1 MKYKIEKNTV
11 QETLVI
17 PLYARKICS
26 EIYKNIYQDEMA
38 SILINKIDYDF
49 SLVEK
54 KKLSFVERFGF
65 LEVAM
70 RMYDIKYEL
79 KDYISNHPQASVVNL
94 GCGLDSSARLCDNGK
109 IKIYNVDFPD
119 VIELRNKLLPPKER
133 EENIACDLNDRAWM
147 DKIDSSNGVIFF
159 ASGVFYYFLKEQVRA
174 LVCNMASKFSGGIL
188 IFDAANSSAVKMITK
203 TWLKKAE
210 IKNVGAYF
218 SVSDSK
224 KEISSWSKEIKVSSK
239 GYMLGYNDL
248 KDPSVSSFARFLSKV
263 GDRVMKMQIVKI
275 SFGEEK

>member
-26 EIYKNIYQDEMA
+26 EIYKNIYQDKTA
-38 SILINKIDYDF
+38 SLLIDKIDYDF
-49 SLVEK
+49 SLIEK
-54 KKLSFVERFGF
+54 KKLSFIERFGF
-65 LEVAM
+65 LEVAV
-70 RMYDIKYEL
+70 RQFDLTNEIKE
-79 KDYISNHPQASVVNL
+79 YIKMHPECSVVNL

-119 VIELRNKLLPPKER
+119 VIELRNKLLPPKGR

-203 TWLKKAE
+203 TWLKKAK
-210 IKNVGAYF
+210 IKDVGAYF
-218 SVSDSK
+218 AVSNAKS
-224 KEISSWSKEIKVSSK
+224 EISPWSKEIKVSSK